1 MILNSPTISGSLT
14 VTGNIIASGSITLSG
29 SVASAS
35 YAANAELLD
44 GLDSTQFTLT
54 SSFAAFTASQNILN
68 GTYATTGSNTFAG
81 IQTIN
86 SNLTVTGSITAQTL
100 VVQTITSSVDFVTGS
115 TRFGSISANT
125 HVFTGS
131 MSVSGSGTFYGTLE
145 TFKRAYV
152 SGLST
157 NAAYTTY
164 TSIGASTGY
173 FGVDNSTGN
182 EFAASGGSAYALNIW
197 GVNTYPMIFGT
208 NNTERMRITSG
219 GVVTVNQALS
229 TYGTMAVKGN
239 TDVYT
244 YGGFNIYNNTNINF
258 ISIAINTTRAVIGAD
273 YAAGGSYMPLCFETG
288 NTERMRIG
296 SNGAVTITSSIANE
310 VLLNVQNSISTG
322 NGLVIGAGSTSSH
335 FVLKV
340 ENYNGTLDL
349 FQVKGDGTVKINQLT
364 SNGTVATQSS
374 NGTLYVSSDANLK
387 IEDGYIE
394 NGLEK
399 VLALKPR
406 YFYWKDKEAFSA
418 DRQLGFYAQEVNAIS
433 EETANTPAEGYG
445 WGIYDRGLVALLT
458 KAIQELK
465 SQNDALQSRIE
476 TLESK

>member
-1 MILNSPTISGSLT
+1 MDIWQNSYYNGTCSIYTTTAAASFYRQAAGSHEWNIAPSGTAGCTITWTNGMTLTNAGNVGIGTSTFNYAGAGIGYLAINGSSSNFLEFQYGTTGTSGWI
-14 VTGNIIASGSITLSG
+14 TGNSSTLNMFTSGPKD
-29 SVASAS
+29 
-35 YAANAELLD
+35 LL
-44 GLDSTQFTLT
+44 
-54 SSFAAFTASQNILN
+54 
-68 GTYATTGSNTFAG
+68 
-81 IQTIN
+81 
-86 SNLTVTGSITAQTL
+86 
-100 VVQTITSSVDFVTGS
+100 
-115 TRFGSISANT
+115 
-125 HVFTGS
+125 
-131 MSVSGSGTFYGTLE
+131 
-145 TFKRAYV
+145 
-152 SGLST
+152 
-157 NAAYTTY
+157 
-164 TSIGASTGY
+164 
-173 FGVDNSTGN
+173 
-182 EFAASGGSAYALNIW
+182 
-197 GVNTYPMIFGT
+197 FGT
-208 NNTERMRITSG
+208 
-219 GVVTVNQALS
+219 VA
-229 TYGTMAVKGN
+229 
-239 TDVYT
+239 
-244 YGGFNIYNNTNINF
+244 
-258 ISIAINTTRAVIGAD
+258 
-273 YAAGGSYMPLCFETG
+273 
-288 NTERMRIG
+288 TERMRIG
-296 SNGAVTITSSIANE
+296 SNGAVTITSSISNE
-310 VLLNVQNSISTG
+310 VLLNVQNTSSTG